1 MSGHS
6 KWANIK
12 HRKESTDKKRG
23 IVFTKMTKELMVAS
37 RIGGTDPSSNNR
49 LRIAISKARAV
60 NVPRET
66 IERAIKK
73 GAGELEGQ
81 TFEDLTYE
89 IYAPGGVGVIVE
101 ALTDKKSRTTPEI
114 KSIATKFGANLAE
127 TNAVTRLFQKRGYI
141 SIEKNGVDEGQ
152 LMEMA
157 IDAGA
162 DDVLN
167 DDDYFLI
174 YTLPENYSSVS
185 EILTKNEIDAAQS
198 GIQFLPIEGTEIKI
212 KDSEQAKK
220 LIKFLDV
227 LEEHDDVQAVY
238 HNMQIDDD
246 IFEGLELS

>member
-12 HRKESTDKKRG
+12 HKKESTDKKRG
-23 IVFTKMTKELMVAS
+23 IVFTKMTKELMVAA

-60 NVPRET
+60 NVPRDT

-89 IYAPGGVGVIVE
+89 IYAPGGVGVIAE
-101 ALTDKKSRTTPEI
+101 GLTDKKTRTTPEI
-114 KSIATKFGANLAE
+114 KSIVTKFGANLAE
-127 TNAVTRLFQKRGYI
+127 SNAVTRLFQKRGYI
-141 SIEKNGVDEGQ
+141 SLEKSAIDEDK
-152 LMEMA
+152 LMEMV

-162 DDVLN
+162 EDVLTEG
-167 DDDYFLI
+167 DYYEI

-185 EILTKNEIDAAQS
+185 EAISREDIETVQS
-198 GIQFLPIEGTEIKI
+198 GIQFIPLDGTEINI
-212 KDSEQAKK
+212 SDLEQAKK
-220 LIKFLDV
+220 IIKFLDV
-227 LEEHDDVQAVY
+227 LEEHDDVQSVY
-238 HNMQIDDD
+238 HNMQMDDD
-246 IFEGLELS
+246 LIEKLELS